1 MSIFI
6 DKLDDSINDITVFH
20 SNLHGDGVKAL
31 KKINKNDVIF
41 NEIPMCCL
49 QSIPNR
55 QDAICCSY
63 CHQFIGSIDMQLKIL
78 KKEITRKEVIDYMN
92 QSKNSIDILSHLIL
106 PCQSNCGTLYCS
118 ENCRDSHLTK
128 SHKYLCT
135 GNIND
140 EDADSNCLVQFILHA
155 IETNEIFLL
164 VADVFAR
171 ICSDV
176 DDGQTIENALK
187 PWQGYCRNRWE
198 EVATTSDAEQTPE
211 EFAETLKSLTQ
222 ESWELLC
229 DAFDL
234 KSKNLDTILDEDF
247 MSRTIGM
254 FEQNNVG
261 VRLINPVLNYV
272 KRVANNPDDVYE
284 SLLKD
289 IKEISKNL
297 EETDACEWEDMD
309 ENDDE
314 NDDENNEDD
323 LEGNLEVN
331 QTPFKSI
338 FETPPTNP
346 TLLELEEILI
356 NDGIDNLFPPLDG
369 TAFYKTICKINH
381 SCNPNC
387 IVKYTSDSVHGL
399 IAQVVALRDIEEGEE
414 MVQSYIDQSMDV
426 FNRQSA
432 LKDYGFQCLCIK
444 CTDEI
449 NKS

>member
-1 MSIFI
+1 
-6 DKLDDSINDITVFH
+6 
-20 SNLHGDGVKAL
+20 
-31 KKINKNDVIF
+31 
-41 NEIPMCCL
+41 
-49 QSIPNR
+49 
-55 QDAICCSY
+55 
-63 CHQFIGSIDMQLKIL
+63 
-78 KKEITRKEVIDYMN
+78 
-92 QSKNSIDILSHLIL
+92 
-106 PCQSNCGTLYCS
+106 
-118 ENCRDSHLTK
+118 LTK
-128 SHKYLCT
+128 SHRYLCT

-198 EVATTSDAEQTPE
+198 DVATTNDTEQTPE
-211 EFAETLKSLTQ
+211 EFADTLKSLTQ

-261 VRLINPVLNYV
+261 VRLVNPVLNYV
-272 KRVANNPDDVYE
+272 KKIANNPDEVHE
-284 SLLKD
+284 SLLED

-297 EETDACEWEDMD
+297 EETDACEWEDVDDVD
-309 ENDDE
+309 EDGDE
-314 NDDENNEDD
+314 VDG
-323 LEGNLEVN
+323 EGNIDNSETD
-331 QTPFKSI
+331 QIPPKGI
-338 FETPPTNP
+338 FESPPTNP
-346 TLLELEEILI
+346 ILIELQEILI
-356 NDGIDNLFPPLDG
+356 NDGEDNIFPPLDG

-381 SCNPNC
+381 SCDPNC
-387 IVKYTSDSVHGL
+387 IVKYTSDSALGL
-399 IAQVVALRDIEEGEE
+399 VAQVVALRDIEEGEE

-426 FNRQSA
+426 NSRQSA
-432 LKDYGFQCLCIK
+432 LKDYGFICHCMK
-444 CTDEI
+444 CTDEQ
-449 NKS
+449 